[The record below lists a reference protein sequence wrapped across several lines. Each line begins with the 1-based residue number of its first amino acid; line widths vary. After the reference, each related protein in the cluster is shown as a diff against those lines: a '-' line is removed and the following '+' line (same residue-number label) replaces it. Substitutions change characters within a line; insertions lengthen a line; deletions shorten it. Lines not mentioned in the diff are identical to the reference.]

1 MNADPRWLGILK
13 ASGPQTFAL
22 AVAFGLFWLVDR
34 RGLIPSLPAWIVQL
48 TVFGFLVCA
57 CLTIVSFL
65 VVVMRLL
72 YVGLEIF
79 VLWVRNRRDKR

>member
-13 ASGPQTFAL
+13 ASGPQTLAL
-22 AVAFGLFWLVDR
+22 AAAFGLFWLVDR

-57 CLTIVSFL
+57 CLAIVSFL
-65 VVVMRLL
+65 TVVIRLL
-72 YVGLEIF
+72 YVVLEIF
-79 VLWVRNRRDKR
+79 VLWLRNHRTKR

>member
-22 AVAFGLFWLVDR
+22 AAAFGLFFLAAK
-34 RGLIPSLPAWIVQL
+34 RGLIPALPWWAVQL

-57 CLTIVSFL
+57 CLAVVSFL

-72 YVGLEIF
+72 YVALEIL
-79 VLWVRNRRDKR
+79 VLLARNRRAKR